1 MNLREWINEEKI
13 SLKKDFY
20 SYPRRKILF
29 LILGIFV
36 LVFSIFRLWLVTSFK
51 QVIFW
56 DDLIV
61 NAITNL
67 RRPFLDIFFYF
78 STYLGSIYFIAII
91 FLILTFFLIKKRMKR
106 AAVAV
111 FLTLVGSG
119 IFIFTFKDIFG
130 RSRPFGCFSGR
141 DCFSFPSGH
150 VTISFYFYSM
160 LFYLL
165 TRFVRLKRITAL
177 LIGIILFFLIFLVAL
192 SRIYLGYHFLT
203 DVMGGFLLGG
213 VFLLLATILVDFLY
227 QKK

>member
-13 SLKKDFY
+13 SLRKDFY

>member
-1 MNLREWINEEKI
+1 MNFREWIDTERT
-13 SLKKDFY
+13 SLRKDFY

-51 QVIFW
+51 QVVFW

-67 RRPFLDIFFYF
+67 GKPFLDIFFYF
-78 STYLGSIYFIAII
+78 FTNLGSIYFIAII
-91 FLILTFFLIKKRMKR
+91 FLILTLFLIKKRMKR

-119 IFIFTFKDIFG
+119 IFIFVFKDIFG
-130 RSRPFGCFSGR
+130 RPRPFGCFSER
-141 DCFSFPSGH
+141 DCFSYPSGH

-165 TRFVRLKRITAL
+165 TRFIKLKRITVL
-177 LIGIILFFLIFLVAL
+177 LIGLTLFLLIFLVAL

-213 VFLLLATILVDFLY
+213 VFLLLAAILVDFLY

>member
-13 SLKKDFY
+13 SLRKDFY

-165 TRFVRLKRITAL
+165 TRFVKLKRITAL